1 VRVVA
6 TSRGLGIFNHSGRAG
21 KLAARPVSALMLW
34 YTRRTLEGIRLVPMP
49 LFPSLWTDTM
59 NRCIE
64 SRVRTALLACAVLAG
79 LTFLPLPDAAAQG
92 FVREAP
98 KDVVRGRLTVT
109 QPPEITLDG
118 KPDRLSPGA
127 RIRGTNNLLVL
138 SGSIVGQSLPV
149 VYRRDAAGLV
159 HEVWVL
165 TPQEDE
171 KLAGVNSLTGYQ
183 RFNELLALIFG
194 TRP

>member
-1 VRVVA
+1 
-6 TSRGLGIFNHSGRAG
+6 
-21 KLAARPVSALMLW
+21 
-34 YTRRTLEGIRLVPMP
+34 
-49 LFPSLWTDTM
+49 M
-59 NRCIE
+59 NRCFE
-64 SRVRTALLACAVLAG
+64 SRVGAALLACAALAG
-79 LTFLPLPDAAAQG
+79 LFTLASPDVSAQG

-109 QPPEITLDG
+109 APPQITIDD

-127 RIRGTNNLLVL
+127 RIRDTNNMMVL
-138 SGSIVGQSLPV
+138 SGSVVGQSLPV

-165 TPQEDE
+165 SPAEYE
-171 KLAGVNSLTGYQ
+171 KLGGTDGPTGYQ

-194 TRP
+194 LRR